1 MSRVSHAHYPLL
13 ARLVVGVLPP
23 LAAFDFVS
31 CAIMLDVAV
40 VVVVVVCVL
49 PSFSLL
55 LLFVSYNNDR
65 DEDGED
71 EDVDVICITSAG
83 DAE

>member
-40 VVVVVVCVL
+40 VVVCVL
-49 PSFSLL
+49 PSFSL

>member
-31 CAIMLDVAV
+31 CAIMLDVA
-40 VVVVVVCVL
+40 VVVVVCVL